1 MQPSMRLYAAGAAI
15 LAVFLFSGLDALVKA
30 TTYGTPLAMVV
41 FLRYAAGLIFSAG
54 SAAAQGQLR
63 PSWPTVRR
71 ALGRSMAALS
81 CAVLFFG
88 ALKLLP
94 LALTVALTFT
104 SPFFMVLI
112 SAVMIGDPITKRS
125 LLASAFGFLGVVV
138 MLAGKIGSTSA
149 SPLGFAMALAA
160 AIAYAL
166 SMIMSRRDTAHDS
179 VSQMIVTQN
188 FICTVVALPFAIAWY
203 QSLSCT
209 TLFMFLAIGALGTGG
224 NYAITWA
231 YKHAPAT
238 LLGPF
243 EFTALIW
250 AVTFGIIFFAEVP
263 SVYTLVGA
271 AVIVGACLAVIQP
284 ASVPV
289 RQGASDSA
297 S

>member
-1 MQPSMRLYAAGAAI
+1 MQPSMRLHAAGAAL
-15 LAVFLFSGLDALVKA
+15 LAVLLFSGLDALVKA

-71 ALGRSMAALS
+71 AFGRSLAALS

-94 LALTVALTFT
+94 LAQTVALTFT

-112 SAVMIGDPITKRS
+112 SAAMIGDPVTRRA
-125 LLASAFGFLGVVV
+125 LFAAAFGFFGVMV
-138 MLAGKIGSTSA
+138 MLAEKLSSEAG
-149 SPLGFAMALAA
+149 SPLGFAMALASA
-160 AIAYAL
+160 VAYAL

-188 FICTVVALPFAIAWY
+188 FICTIAALPFALYWY
-203 QSLSCT
+203 QPIPGE
-209 TLFMFLAIGALGTGG
+209 TLMMFLAIGALGTGG
-224 NYAITWA
+224 NTAITWA

-250 AVTFGIIFFAEVP
+250 AVTFGMVFFAEVP
-263 SVYTLVGA
+263 SAYTLLGA
-271 AVIVGACLAVIQP
+271 AIIIGACLAVVQP
-284 ASVPV
+284 
-289 RQGASDSA
+289 GSA
-297 S
+297 PARRDVNDTCP

>member
-1 MQPSMRLYAAGAAI
+1 MQPSMRLQAAGAAL
-15 LAVFLFSGLDALVKA
+15 LAVLLFSGLDALVKA

-54 SAAAQGQLR
+54 SAGVQGQLR

-71 ALGRSMAALS
+71 AFGRSLAAFS

-94 LALTVALTFT
+94 LAQTVALTFT

-112 SAVMIGDPITKRS
+112 SAAMIGDPVTRRS
-125 LLASAFGFLGVVV
+125 LFAAAFGFLGVVV
-138 MLAGKIGSTSA
+138 MLAEKLSSEAG
-149 SPLGFAMALAA
+149 SPLGFAMALASA
-160 AIAYAL
+160 VAYAL

-179 VSQMIVTQN
+179 VPQMILVQN
-188 FICTVVALPFAIAWY
+188 LISAAIALPFALYWY
-203 QSLSCT
+203 QPIPVE
-209 TLFMFLAIGALGTGG
+209 TLAMFLAIGALGTGG

-250 AVTFGIIFFAEVP
+250 AVTFGMVFFAEIP
-263 SVYTLVGA
+263 TVYTLLGA
-271 AVIVGACLAVIQP
+271 AIIIGACLVVVQP
-284 ASVPV
+284 ATAPT
-289 RQGASDSA
+289 RPRTDDACP
-297 S
+297 

>member
-1 MQPSMRLYAAGAAI
+1 MQPSMRLQAAGAAI
-15 LAVFLFSGLDALVKA
+15 LAVVLFSGLDALVKA

-41 FLRYAAGLIFSAG
+41 FLRYAAGLIFSGG

-63 PSWPTVRR
+63 IGWPTIRR
-71 ALGRSMAALS
+71 AFGRSLAGLA

-94 LALTVALTFT
+94 LAQTVALTFT

-112 SAVMIGDPITKRS
+112 SAAMIGDPVTRRS
-125 LLASAFGFLGVVV
+125 LFAAGFGFFGVVV
-138 MLAGKIGSTSA
+138 MLAEKLSSGVG
-149 SPLGFAMALAA
+149 SPLGFAMALASA
-160 AIAYAL
+160 VAYAL
-166 SMIMSRRDTAHDS
+166 SMIMARRDTVHDS
-179 VSQMIVTQN
+179 VPQMILVQN
-188 FICTVVALPFAIAWY
+188 FLSAAVVLPFTLYCY
-203 QSLSCT
+203 QPIPAK

-250 AVTFGIIFFAEVP
+250 AVTFGMVFFAEVP
-263 SVYTLVGA
+263 SLHTLMGA
-271 AVIVGACLAVIQP
+271 AIIIGACLVVVQP
-284 ASVPV
+284 VAAARP
-289 RQGASDSA
+289 SA
-297 S
+297 DKTCS

>member
-1 MQPSMRLYAAGAAI
+1 MQPSMRLQAAGAAF

-30 TTYGTPLAMVV
+30 TTFGTPLAMVV
-41 FLRYAAGLIFSAG
+41 FLRYAAGLIFSVG

-63 PSWPTVRR
+63 PKRSTVRR
-71 ALGRSMAALS
+71 AVGRSLAGLS

-94 LALTVALTFT
+94 LAQTVALTFT

-112 SAVMIGDPITKRS
+112 SAAMIGDPVTRRS
-125 LLASAFGFLGVVV
+125 LFAAAFGFFGVVI
-138 MLAGKIGSTSA
+138 MLAEKLSSEAG
-149 SPLGFAMALAA
+149 SPLGFAMALASA
-160 AIAYAL
+160 VAYAL

-179 VSQMIVTQN
+179 VPQMILVQN
-188 FICTVVALPFAIAWY
+188 LINAAVALPFAVYWY
-203 QSLSCT
+203 QPVPSE
-209 TLFMFLAIGALGTGG
+209 TLVMFLAIGALGTGG

-250 AVTFGIIFFAEVP
+250 AVTFGMLFFAEIP
-263 SVYTLVGA
+263 SLHTLVGA
-271 AVIVGACLAVIQP
+271 AIIIGACLAVVQP
-284 ASVPV
+284 AAP
-289 RQGASDSA
+289 RRATDNA
-297 S
+297 RP

>member
-1 MQPSMRLYAAGAAI
+1 MQPSMRLHAAGAAL
-15 LAVFLFSGLDALVKA
+15 LAVLLFSGLDALVKA

-71 ALGRSMAALS
+71 AFGRSLAALS

-94 LALTVALTFT
+94 LAQTVALTFT

-112 SAVMIGDPITKRS
+112 SAAMIGDPVTRRA
-125 LLASAFGFLGVVV
+125 LFAAAFGFFGVMV
-138 MLAGKIGSTSA
+138 MLAEKLSSEAG
-149 SPLGFAMALAA
+149 SPLGFAMALASA
-160 AIAYAL
+160 VAYAL

-179 VSQMIVTQN
+179 VAQMILVQN
-188 FICTVVALPFAIAWY
+188 LISGAVALPFALYWY
-203 QSLSCT
+203 QPIPVE
-209 TLFMFLAIGALGTGG
+209 TLAMFLAIGALGTGG

-250 AVTFGIIFFAEVP
+250 AVTFGMVFFAEIP
-263 SVYTLVGA
+263 TAYTLLGA
-271 AVIVGACLAVIQP
+271 AIIIGACLVVVQP
-284 ASVPV
+284 TASVRP
-289 RQGASDSA
+289 RTDDACP
-297 S
+297 